1 MLKPRS
7 NDVLARRAAWAG
19 WIGSALEYYDFSL
32 YGMAAVL
39 FLGPLFFPNSDPGMS
54 ALAAIA
60 TVGAGFVSRAIGAF
74 FLGYLGDVYGR
85 RLVLCLTLVLMGVS
99 TFLIGVLPNYQ
110 EIGIFAPIFL
120 VSLRILQGFAVS
132 GEQASVHAL
141 VLELAAENRRGLYT
155 SLALSGSIAG
165 FILATGGFLLLS
177 SFLSESDLLAWG
189 WRIPFLLSAVLVAM
203 GLWVRIRLPESQ
215 VFLSAASHPD
225 KRHGPLKILWSQY
238 KLDVA
243 RVALAMQVTVVSTV
257 VAVFSLSWAVNQ
269 LQIPRPTMLGAMLA
283 SAVVATLV
291 VPFWAYLSDRIG
303 RRPVFMFGAL
313 ASGMLIWPYLWAV
326 SEANFPLI
334 YVFCISLAGVAY
346 SAANGVWPSLYA
358 EMFST
363 KVRLSGLAIGTQL
376 GIMLAAQA
384 PTFAAIATRD
394 SPLEWTPAALL
405 VSASCAVSAS
415 AVFFSRETSRIGMGD
430 LGRKLS
436 R

>member
-1 MLKPRS
+1 
-7 NDVLARRAAWAG
+7 
-19 WIGSALEYYDFSL
+19 
-32 YGMAAVL
+32 
-39 FLGPLFFPNSDPGMS
+39 
-54 ALAAIA
+54 
-60 TVGAGFVSRAIGAF
+60 
-74 FLGYLGDVYGR
+74 
-85 RLVLCLTLVLMGVS
+85 
-99 TFLIGVLPNYQ
+99 
-110 EIGIFAPIFL
+110 
-120 VSLRILQGFAVS
+120 
-132 GEQASVHAL
+132 
-141 VLELAAENRRGLYT
+141 
-155 SLALSGSIAG
+155 
-165 FILATGGFLLLS
+165 
-177 SFLSESDLLAWG
+177 
-189 WRIPFLLSAVLVAM
+189 
-203 GLWVRIRLPESQ
+203 
-215 VFLSAASHPD
+215 
-225 KRHGPLKILWSQY
+225 
-238 KLDVA
+238 
-243 RVALAMQVTVVSTV
+243 
-257 VAVFSLSWAVNQ
+257 
-269 LQIPRPTMLGAMLA
+269 MLGAMLA